1 MSQNSNIQNNIR
13 KHYSKIAKANQECCC
28 NNSCCSPESKNRSQ
42 TSEDIGYTIKE
53 INTVPETANMGLGCG
68 NPHAIADLKPGETV
82 IDLGCGAGLD
92 CFLAAKK
99 VGKTGKV
106 IGIDMTVEMI
116 NKARENLR
124 KGNFSQVEFKLGKI
138 ESLPL
143 NDNCAD
149 VIISNCVI
157 NLSPDKPRIFNE
169 AYRVLR
175 PSGRIAIS
183 DIVSVVDLPQEI
195 KNNHDALCGCIAG
208 AAEISDLETLISQ
221 SGFQKIVIKVKKN
234 SQTFIKD
241 WFPDRGYEQYVRS
254 AIIHAVKN

>member
-1 MSQNSNIQNNIR
+1 MSQNSNIQNHIR
-13 KHYSKIAKANQECCC
+13 KHYSKIAKANNGCCC
-28 NNSCCSPESKNRSQ
+28 NNSCCSPERENKSQ
-42 TSEDIGYTIKE
+42 TPEEIGYTIKE
-53 INTVPETANMGLGCG
+53 INTVPKTADMGLGCG

-82 IDLGCGAGLD
+82 IDLGCGGGLD

-106 IGIDMTVEMI
+106 IGIDMTAEMI
-116 NKARENLR
+116 NKARENAR

-157 NLSPDKPRIFNE
+157 NLSPDKSRTFNE

-175 PSGRIAIS
+175 PGGRIAVS
-183 DIVSVVDLPQEI
+183 DIVSVIDLPEEI

-208 AAEISDLETLISQ
+208 AAGISDLETLISQ
-221 SGFQKIVIKVKKN
+221 AGFQKIVIKVKEN
-234 SQTFIKD
+234 SQAFIKD